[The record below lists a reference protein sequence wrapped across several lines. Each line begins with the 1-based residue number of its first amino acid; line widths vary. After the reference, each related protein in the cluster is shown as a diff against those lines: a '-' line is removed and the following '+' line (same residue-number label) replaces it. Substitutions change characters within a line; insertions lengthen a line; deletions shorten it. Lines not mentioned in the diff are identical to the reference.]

1 MVRRGLGEELACPEP
16 LAFLLGS
23 FGDRGR
29 AWLRWEN
36 TVLPTAPACGPG
48 ASFSVP
54 RRLVLVRIKDMAE
67 NVT

>member
-1 MVRRGLGEELACPEP
+1 MVRRGLEEELARAEP
-16 LAFLLGS
+16 LTFLLGS

-29 AWLRWEN
+29 AWLWWEN
-36 TVLPTAPACGPG
+36 TVLPTATACGLG

-54 RRLVLVRIKDMAE
+54 SRLVLVHIKDMAE